1 MTNCLACSAE
11 ILGRDRF
18 CRQCGAS
25 VAASVTEFAETQ
37 RFEAATHANDT
48 TRQFH
53 SPPSY
58 PVATYPEQ
66 SVAVRPKLSQHKF
79 FWLFM
84 TILLLSSLALGVG
97 IFAVEHRRDRQQQE
111 EREAKEINQRTLETS
126 VQNALGFKHASISAA
141 EFPDVQ
147 GIFVNS
153 LMSDDSAAALAH
165 VVAGDVLMELNN
177 QAVRNESELEEALNA
192 LQAGQE
198 VPIKVYRDGEIMDGR
213 IRLGNRNFPPLMPKV
228 EERDQGFL
236 GIKDSARRCCL
247 PNTKRW
253 GIELIELHE
262 NSPAD
267 LFGLKAGDVITEFN
281 GQFVRTPS
289 EFNRRIRAVTPRS
302 KVQIKYFRGNVE
314 QRVEALVGHRWE
326 GEWQ

>member
-1 MTNCLACSAE
+1 MTTCPACSAE

-18 CRQCGAS
+18 CRQCGVS
-25 VAASVTEFAETQ
+25 VVPSVTEFADTQ
-37 RFEAATHANDT
+37 RFAAATNVNET

-58 PVATYPEQ
+58 PVASYPEQ
-66 SVAVRPKLSQHKF
+66 AVTARPKLSQHKF
-79 FWLFM
+79 FWLFV

-97 IFAVEHRRDRQQQE
+97 IFAVEHRRDRRQQE
-111 EREAKEINQRTLETS
+111 EMEAKEINQRTLETA

-165 VVAGDVLMELNN
+165 MLAGDVLMELNN
-177 QAVRNESELEEALNA
+177 HAVRNETELEEALNS

-198 VPIKVYRDGEIMDGR
+198 MPIKVYRDGEIMDGR
-213 IRLGNRNFPPLMPKV
+213 IRLGNRNFPPLLPKV

-253 GIELIELHE
+253 GIEIIELHE
-262 NSPAD
+262 NGPAD
-267 LFGLKAGDVITEFN
+267 LFGLKPGDVITEFN

-289 EFNRRIRAVTPRS
+289 EFNRRIRAAKPRS
-302 KVQIKYFRGNVE
+302 KVQIKFYRGNLE
-314 QRVEALVGHRWE
+314 QTIEAVVGHRWE
-326 GEWQ
+326 EKW